1 VRKVIKKRMDK
12 FVESSTYIAFMD
24 GLPEYQKLYFKIGKS
39 INYNERLRQL
49 KTSNPFIKTILLHSF
64 DCEYFLHF
72 HLKDY
77 KVKNEWFCINDAV
90 TIKDVAKIVQPL
102 LLNYLEVKNEIQ
114 KL

>member
-1 VRKVIKKRMDK
+1 MRKVIKKRMDK

-72 HLKDY
+72 HLKNY

>member
-1 VRKVIKKRMDK
+1 MRVRRDS
-12 FVESSTYIAFMD
+12 FSESSTYIAFMD

-49 KTSNPFIKTILLHSF
+49 KTSNPFIKTILLQGF

-77 KVKNEWFCINDAV
+77 KVKNEWFCINEA
-90 TIKDVAKIVQPL
+90 TTPKEVALIIQPL
-102 LLNYLEVKNEIQ
+102 ILNYLELNKPQ